1 MLLFAGVTVKV
12 IAVDLEREHI
22 HPPVTVRAYLTQTI
36 AEFKELVSE
45 SKGLLVESVQE
56 F

>member
-1 MLLFAGVTVKV
+1 MFAGVTVKV

-22 HPPVTVRAYLTQTI
+22 HPSVTVRAYLTQTI
-36 AEFKELVSE
+36 VEFKELISE
-45 SKGLLVESVQE
+45 SKRLLVESVHE